1 MATKRAAVGPGT
13 YVVTLVGPGTT
24 ENVVVPTLTVSIVQS
39 APTVGQTL
47 TLTTNAAFGAAYQWR
62 RGGTPISGATSATYT
77 TVSADAGQVLTC
89 RVVSGVQD
97 VTSAGVTV
105 GAAAPAF
112 AAAFVAGSYRND
124 ESEFVTSKSF
134 PGVAIGAAA
143 TDRVLWVY
151 MWNSGDPTATT
162 TMTVNGGAAISP
174 FASIR
179 PSGAFQVLL
188 YQVSVPA
195 GTTADFV
202 FSNAGG
208 LNINGVSMAVIRVV
222 GTHAAATATLQFN
235 GGDGGPIPAAI
246 NTLAG
251 DTVFIG
257 IMSRQG
263 AAVPYFTPPA
273 GFTEH
278 VDQLLR
284 PSGPSFTLFLGSGP
298 AAGGT
303 PETFNVTTGQFA
315 ESSILTL
322 RLRAA

>member
-1 MATKRAAVGPGT
+1 
-13 YVVTLVGPGTT
+13 VT
-24 ENVVVPTLTVSIVQS
+24 VPALTVSIVQA

-47 TLTTNAAFGAAYQWR
+47 TLTTNAAPGAAYQWR

-77 TVSADAGQVLTC
+77 TVSADAGQMLTC

-105 GAAAPAF
+105 GAAASF
-112 AAAFVAGSYRND
+112 SAAFVAGSYRNN
-124 ESEFVTSKSF
+124 EIVFETSKSF
-134 PGVAIGAAA
+134 PGVGIGAAA
-143 TDRVLWVY
+143 ADRVLFVY

-162 TMTVNGGAAISP
+162 TMTVNGGSPISP

-179 PSGAFQVLL
+179 PSGMFQVLL
-188 YQVSVPA
+188 YLVAVPA

-208 LNINGVSMAVIRVV
+208 LFIQAVSMAVIRVV
-222 GTHAAATATLQFN
+222 GAYSAATATLQYN
-235 GGDGGPIPAAI
+235 GGELAPIPAAI

-251 DTVFIG
+251 DTVFVG

-263 AAVPYFTPPA
+263 NAVPYFTPPA

-284 PSGPSFTLFLGSGP
+284 PGANAHTLFLGSGP
-298 AAGGT
+298 ATGGT

>member
-1 MATKRAAVGPGT
+1 MTRRIEVGPGT
-13 YVVTLVGPGTT
+13 YPVRNVTTGVVT
-24 ENVVVPTLTVSIVQS
+24 NVVVPLLTVAIVQT

-47 TLTTNAAFGAAYQWR
+47 TLNTNAAPGAAYQWR

-112 AAAFVAGSYRND
+112 AAAFVAYVNN
-124 ESEFVTSKSF
+124 EIEFETSKSF

-162 TMTVNGGAAISP
+162 TMTVNGGAPIAP

-188 YQVSVPA
+188 YQVSVPT

-208 LNINGVSMAVIRVV
+208 LFIQAVSMAVIRVV

-251 DTVFIG
+251 DTVFVG

-263 AAVPYFTPPA
+263 GAVPYFTPPA

-284 PSGPSFTLFLGSGP
+284 PSGPAFTLFLGSGS